1 MKALTISFMEDVFH
15 SLDLEYLN
23 KLAKVLPQKLSGS
36 SIIPKNPSDSFKN
49 RLFNQFLKEKNLR
62 YTRGAS

>member
-15 SLDLEYLN
+15 SLDLEHLN

-36 SIIPKNPSDSFKN
+36 SIIPKTH
-49 RLFNQFLKEKNLR
+49 LILLKQVI
-62 YTRGAS
+62 